1 MPLID
6 IDWNPT
12 ARKLRQFAA
21 VFAAGCLVAGA
32 IVAWSMGPPLGWDRW
47 GPALWVWLVGSTVGL
62 LGLALPRLVRPVYLL
77 WMGIA
82 FPLGWIV
89 SHVLL
94 AVLFFGVFTLV
105 GGLLRL
111 RSWDPLHMRPKSG
124 VDSYWRPRGGERKT
138 EDYFRQF

>member
-21 VFAAGCLVAGA
+21 VFAAGCLVVGA
-32 IVAWSMGPPLGWDRW
+32 IVAWSIGPPLGWDRW

-62 LGLALPRLVRPVYLL
+62 LGLALPRLVRPVYLF

-89 SHVLL
+89 SHILL
-94 AVLFFGVFTLV
+94 AILYYGVFTAV
-105 GGLLRL
+105 GLLL
-111 RSWDPLHMRPKSG
+111 RVRGRDSLHRRRNSG
-124 VDSYWRPRGGERKT
+124 VDSYWSLRAGERKT